1 MYNCTDH
8 WPATKKWTTHRI
20 GKKYRNQSMKCG
32 ESDEGHNVKLKIKY
46 YIEYMNTT
54 LDDSPLYIFDANYGD
69 HCKNKRLLEDYEIL
83 EPLKDDI
90 FNYASDKRRPPHR
103 WFVMGPARSGTGIHI
118 DPLGTSA
125 WNALIS
131 GHKRWIM
138 IPTSVDP
145 ELLKVTSNEDNQ
157 QRGEGITWF
166 M

>member
-90 FNYASDKRRPPHR
+90 FNYASDKR
-103 WFVMGPARSGTGIHI
+103 
-118 DPLGTSA
+118 
-125 WNALIS
+125 
-131 GHKRWIM
+131 WIM

-157 QRGEGITWF
+157 QRDEGITWF
-166 M
+166 